1 MPSYDQNVEAPVTP
15 MQQTTNPALLN
26 EGYPGISSPQTQTS
40 FQPPSDGSSV
50 SATGSPAAALNGLS
64 KDVLLGTITNL
75 PQQDVATFFSGL
87 PQNEQTQI
95 QTFVQQNPNAQGQD
109 LFNQLAQLPTA
120 DLVQGL
126 VMVPG
131 ADLQQAI
138 AAAQQGGSGVGTD
151 TSNGTT
157 YGAGGTDAS
166 MGQTGMQPAY
176 NADGTQSPYQQTG
189 DTSGLYT
196 QPQAQ
201 TGDASGLYTQPQA
214 QSGDGSGLN
223 TQPPVGTDGSGLSTQ
238 AAAQQPQ
245 DATGGSQQPAGGDNS
260 AVLNKLATLNA
271 TELGSVISRLPQQDL
286 ATFFQ
291 ALPSSDQ
298 QALQSA
304 LANND
309 NPSPQ
314 DLAAAMSK
322 LPTRDVLAAAGSVPA
337 SDFASLLPSDS
348 GSQNAANQAPKPGG
362 SEFPLLFGLG
372 AAGTLGYVG
381 YRRGLFN
388 NVPDVFQ
395 QLTGRFNE
403 HAPSWMTKFGRGGAD
418 AAEVESV
425 VAPVAA
431 AESPVASMAADG
443 MSLGADLAKG
453 SEALLKAGREVGTVA
468 GALEH
473 AGTAAVIAE
482 DALDVAKVVH

>member
-40 FQPPSDGSSV
+40 FQPPSDGSSG
-50 SATGSPAAALNGLS
+50 SAAGSPAAALNGLS

-138 AAAQQGGSGVGTD
+138 AAAQQGGSGVGAD

-201 TGDASGLYTQPQA
+201 TGDATGPSSQTGA
-214 QSGDGSGLN
+214 
-223 TQPPVGTDGSGLSTQ
+223 VGTDGSGLNTQ

-245 DATGGSQQPAGGDNS
+245 DVTGGSQQSAGADNS

-271 TELGSVISRLPQQDL
+271 AELGSVISLLPQQDL

-291 ALPSSDQ
+291 ALPPSDQ

-348 GSQNAANQAPKPGG
+348 GNQNAGNQAPKPGG

-372 AAGTLGYVG
+372 TAGALGYIG